1 MASFIHHP
9 AFQSLLLPALLCLV
23 CLGAL
28 RLGLGA
34 ARGPWV
40 SLGAPLGLVL
50 ALAAWP
56 GLGWPAS
63 TQAHKLPWVVL
74 ASALAVLLA
83 LASST
88 ANARHRPLRPWLA
101 AALVW
106 LVASAWL
113 LGLASPL
120 HWPLAAA
127 GGALALGVL
136 AWSTEAPGAEPTAA
150 AGSAGALAV
159 VLLGLVGLA
168 IGAGSLLLAQLGLM
182 AAIASAVLGL
192 WAWAWPR
199 AGVRVGAAALMPLG
213 SAALGLLCLNLAT
226 GRVPAGVP
234 ALLLLALTAP
244 WWLARRAG
252 AVPHWR
258 WRPLVVA
265 LLAAIPVLA
274 ALGWQALRPGDAPG
288 AGTAGDDP
296 YYTPRW

>member
-1 MASFIHHP
+1 MASFVYHP
-9 AFQSLLLPALLCLV
+9 AFQSLLLPALLSLA

-28 RLGLGA
+28 RAGWGQ

-40 SLGAPLGLVL
+40 SLGAALGLVL

-56 GLGWPAS
+56 GLNWPAT

-74 ASALAVLLA
+74 ASLLAMVPA
-83 LASST
+83 LASART
-88 ANARHRPLRPWLA
+88 AARHHPLRPWLL

-106 LVASAWL
+106 GAASAWL
-113 LGLASPL
+113 LGMGAPL
-120 HWPLAAA
+120 RLLLAAG
-127 GGALALGVL
+127 GGALALGVS

-159 VLLGLVGLA
+159 LLLGLVGMA
-168 IGAGSLLLAQLGLM
+168 VVAGSLLLAQLALM
-182 AAIASAVLGL
+182 AAVATAVLGL
-192 WAWAWPR
+192 WAWIGPR
-199 AGVRVGAAALMPLG
+199 AGVRVGAAALMPLAS
-213 SAALGLLCLNLAT
+213 SALVLLCLNLLS
-226 GRVPAGVP
+226 GQVPAGVP

-252 AVPHWR
+252 AARHWR

-274 ALGWQALRPGDAPG
+274 ALGWQAMWPGDAG
-288 AGTAGDDP
+288 AGAAGEDP